1 MIFDFKVDDE
11 KKNQAIDRVK
21 DFASGMEK
29 AFRNSFEE
37 SVFETG
43 RRSQRE
49 IRTLVNLSRAD
60 DGYIQ
65 AIPGL
70 SQRYLES
77 TANLKLLDRS
87 VPLRAFKARQ
97 TPEGVEVE
105 LTRAGISKK
114 VYRGAFGPKIAK
126 LGGDV
131 YRRAGRKRF
140 PIIKIADLK
149 VTEIEGVPATFQTQV
164 QRYREVMI
172 KRLEK
177 AKAELKTKYGVNYVA
192 T

>member
-1 MIFDFKVDDE
+1 MLFDFTVDDE

-21 DFASGMEK
+21 DFADGMEK
-29 AFRNSFEE
+29 AFRDSFEA
-37 SVFETG
+37 SVLDTG

-49 IRTLVNLSRAD
+49 VRTLVNVIRSENEF
-60 DGYIQ
+60 ISV
-65 AIPGL
+65 IPGL

-105 LTRAGISKK
+105 LTRAGVAQKF
-114 VYRGAFGPKIAK
+114 YRGAFGPKIAK
-126 LGGDV
+126 LGGDI
-131 YRRAGRKRF
+131 YRRAGKKRF

-149 VTEIEGVPATFQTQV
+149 VTQIEGVPATFQSQV